1 MSDVM
6 QRGRA
11 ATTAQRSE
19 DRGIAVIGT
28 ACRFPGA
35 GDPESFRRLL
45 REGRSALTEPPPGR
59 APAAAHIG
67 GRPLPGGFVDAEVFD
82 PEPFGISPR
91 EAAAMDPRQR
101 LLLELAWESAEDAR
115 LPVERLR
122 GSRTGVFVGAMG
134 DDHSARTAEPTHH
147 TLTATSRAVIAN
159 RISYVFGLR
168 GPSMA
173 VDTGQSS
180 ALAAVHL
187 AVESLRRGES
197 DLAAAGGAHLNL
209 APEAAEREREFGALS
224 PSGRCRTFDARADGY
239 ARGEGGGVVLLKP
252 LAQARADGDRVHA
265 VLLGGAVGNDGGGP
279 SLAAPTAGGQAD
291 VVRLACRDA
300 GVDPAEVGYVE
311 LHGTGTRAGDPVE
324 AAALG
329 EALGAHRPAGD
340 PLPVGSVKTN
350 IGHLGAA
357 AGIAGL
363 IKAVLAVESGELAP
377 VAGFA
382 SAHPDIPLA
391 DLGLAVQRTA
401 EPWPATGARRVAGV
415 SSFGMGGTNCHMLLA
430 QPPPGTGAAAAT
442 GTDRAS
448 GRSERS
454 GADDGAAPAYR
465 PFVLSA
471 AGDAALRAQAGR
483 LHARVEAD
491 PGLDPPGLAGALA
504 TTRSALPRRA
514 AVVAADRAD
523 LLTGLAAL
531 HDGTRRTGV
540 LRGTVR
546 EGPLAV
552 VFPGQGT
559 QYSGMGRALSERE
572 PVFAAAL
579 DAVCAEL
586 DPLLPSPLRTVLWAR
601 EGTGPA
607 SLLDR
612 TGWTQP
618 ALFAVGV
625 ALYRLLESWGVRPR
639 LVAGHSIGEVAAA
652 HVSGMF
658 TLADACRLVAA
669 RARGLDALPEGGAMF
684 AVRAG
689 AAETGA
695 LIDAQGVGAEVAIAA
710 VNGPESVVISGA
722 RDPAARIAELLGER
736 GRSTRR
742 LQVSHAFHSPL
753 VDPALPALRAAAR
766 GLRVRPADG
775 PALVSGVT
783 GRVAGPDELADPQYW
798 AHQARHAVRFADC
811 LDTLHDYGTGVYC
824 ELGPGGSLSAMA
836 REAAEARGGASE
848 AAFVAGIRPGGEERA
863 AAEYAAA
870 LHVNGVGLDRH
881 AVWAGGAEPVEL
893 PTYAFQRR
901 SFAPRPAADPEAPD
915 APQARDARGAG
926 AAEAAPGADARHSTE
941 AGVPG
946 EGGGEPRAHTAA
958 DRRRLRELV
967 LSETAA
973 VLGHASHAGV
983 DPGTAFRDLGF
994 DSILAVEL
1002 RDRISEATGLALP
1015 ATLLF
1020 DAPTPER
1027 LAARLRAEQDG
1038 PDPAAGDGAP
1048 RAYASSDA
1056 SVAVVGVGCRFPGGV
1071 GSPEGLWD
1079 LVASGGDATSGF
1091 PGDRGWDV
1099 EGLFDPD
1106 GGRAGSSRVRRGGFL
1121 ADAAGFDAAFFGV
1134 SPREALAMDPQ
1145 QRVLLETAW
1154 EAVERAGL
1162 RPADLRGRRVGVFAG
1177 ASGQDYGPRLHEPA
1191 AGTGGHLLTG
1201 RTGGAVSGRISYVLG
1216 FTGPAVTVDT
1226 ACSSSLVALHQAV
1239 QALRRGEC
1247 DLALAGGATVMATPG
1262 MFTEFSAQRG
1272 LAPDG
1277 RCKPY
1282 TAAADGTAWAE
1293 GAGVLV
1299 LERLSDA
1306 VAAGR
1311 RIWGVVRGSA
1321 VNSDGA
1327 SNGLSAP
1334 SGVAQEA
1341 VMRAALADAGVG
1353 ASEVGVVEGHGTG
1366 TVLGDPIEVRA
1377 LGAVYGRARVGAGG
1391 VVVGSVKA
1399 NIAHAQAAAGVAGL
1413 VSLLGVVG
1421 RGVVPGLAGAEEGL
1435 SELVDWGGLGL
1446 GAVVGGSRVWEESG
1460 GRRIGAVSSFGISG
1474 TNAHVLVE
1482 EPPAGHAYDFAALAA
1497 PADAVPAP
1505 GRLLGGL
1512 DETPGAAATPPA
1524 SAPTGADGPAG
1535 RTGET
1540 EETGRTGESAPPAE
1554 PPVRTDLVPWAVS
1567 GAAPEA
1573 VHHQAQRL
1581 RSALRAGPRTG
1592 PADVAYALAAERT
1605 HFEHRAV
1612 VLASER
1618 DTLMDGL
1625 SALAR
1630 GRAQPPGAR
1639 TVQGSAD
1646 LPEGP
1651 VLVFGGQGSQWTGMG
1666 AELLEAS
1673 RAFRERFAACE
1684 RALAP
1689 HVDWSPQAVLR
1700 GDAQAPGLER
1710 VDVVQPVLWAV
1721 MVSLAQVWR
1730 RVGVAPAAVVGHS
1743 QGEVAAACVAG
1754 ALTLDDAAAV
1764 VALRS
1769 RAVAELVPGGA
1780 MAALGEGPE
1789 RTRQRPEV
1797 RGGRVH
1803 IAALNGPAATVVS
1816 GDADAVAALVAA
1828 AGEEGVRARDID
1840 VDYASHTPRVDAAR
1854 TRIAAE
1860 LAGIA
1865 PRSCD
1870 VPFYSTVTGT
1880 ELDGAGLDA
1889 EYWYRNLREP
1899 VRFGPAVRA
1908 AAGAGHGLFIE
1919 CGPHPVLT
1927 AAVED
1932 TLAEV
1937 RAAGT
1942 ALGTLRRGEGGADR
1956 LLTSIAEAFVRGA
1969 PVDWTA
1975 LVPSARPGGVAL
1987 PTYPFQHGRY
1997 WLQAPRAGA
2006 DPAALGQ
2013 AGTGHPLLGAA
2024 VDVGDGQA
2032 VCTGRLSVREQPWL
2046 ADHAVGG
2053 RILLAGSAL
2062 AELAL
2067 AAGGRL
2073 GYLRLEELALTEP
2086 LVLPDDGGGTD
2097 VRVVLSAP
2105 DGDGRRTCAVYARP
2119 AGGEQ
2124 PWQRH
2129 ASGALTAGDP
2139 LSAPAAPDRQQ
2150 WPPEGATPVAIA
2162 DAYTRLAERGYAY
2175 GPAFRG
2181 LTRLWRRGA
2190 DVFAE
2195 VSLPEPV
2202 RSGADAFELHPALLD
2217 AALHA
2222 WLVAAPE
2229 GDAALHLPHT
2239 FSGLALLA
2247 RGAADLRVHLRTDG
2261 TGSVGLDLTD
2271 PVGAPVARLDRLV
2284 LRPPAPDPAG
2294 DGADLYTLDWPER
2307 AELPPPSGGRWA
2319 FVGVAP
2325 ERVGPAPAPRG
2336 GTGGTDGAAD
2346 RCYAD
2351 FDALLDDVDAGR
2363 PVPDTVVAACPEAG
2377 GRDPRSAARAVARQV
2392 LERARWWCG
2401 DERFGAGRLILLT
2414 RDAVAAT
2421 PADRL
2426 DGLAQTPAWGLLRCA
2441 QAENPGRFALVDD
2454 DGAAPLGPL
2463 LRRVAADGAEQAA
2476 LRGGRVH
2483 VARVAVAP
2491 PPPAPGPSGDGA
2503 PWHID
2508 VAAPGSLDRALPRP
2522 APWASAPLE
2531 AGGVRIDVRAAGMNF
2546 RDVVVGLGLLD
2557 GEQGMGIEGAGVV
2570 TEAGPGVDGLAVGDR
2585 VMGLFDAAFGPAAVA
2600 DHRRIVRVPSGWTF
2614 ERAAAV
2620 PVAYLTAYYGLV
2632 DLARVRPGESV
2643 LVHAAAGGVGTAAVA
2658 LARHLGAEVFATA
2671 SPGKQPLLR
2680 AMGVDADRLASSRTT
2695 GFAAAF
2701 SRPDSRSGG
2710 VDVVLNALTGEF
2722 VDASLGLMTP
2732 GGRFLEMGKTDL
2744 RDPQRV
2750 AAEYA
2755 GVHYLPFN
2763 LPDVAPERVGA
2774 MLTEIRTLLDE
2785 GRLGAPPPVRRR
2797 PLREAP
2803 AALGELSRGATVGKT
2818 VLVPQR
2824 PLDPDGTVLITGG
2837 TGTLGAAVARHL
2849 ATEHGVRRLLLSGR
2863 SGPEAP
2869 GAADLTT
2876 ELTGLGAEV
2885 EVRACDAADRAQA
2898 AALLDA
2904 VPPDRPLTAVVHAA
2918 GVLED
2923 ATLAGL
2929 TPAQLDRVLA
2939 AKVDG
2944 AWHLHELTAG
2954 ADLSA
2959 FVLFSSAVGVLGAAG
2974 QAGYG
2979 AANAFLDGLA
2989 HHRAARGL
2997 PATSLSWGL
3006 WARPSGMT
3014 GHLSEDGAAVA
3025 ARRSGLEPMGTSH
3038 ALGLLDTAL
3047 ALDRPHV
3054 IPARIAARGGGA
3066 PRTGPA
3072 LPQAARA
3079 ADPAAAAHADPSGLP
3094 DDPED
3099 RRAALLELVT
3109 EHAAAVLGLTS
3120 ATALRPGRQLT
3131 EAGIDSLTAVELR
3144 NRLNAATGLRLP
3156 ATVLFDHPT
3165 PDALAAALASRMA
3178 GDDTAGDHAAPT
3190 DRTGTGPGTGGEPG
3204 PGGGAPPDGRGIDA
3218 MSLDDLVDLAL
3229 TDDATRFP
3237 DSR

>member
-1 MSDVM
+1 M
-6 QRGRA
+6 
-11 ATTAQRSE
+11 
-19 DRGIAVIGT
+19 
-28 ACRFPGA
+28 
-35 GDPESFRRLL
+35 
-45 REGRSALTEPPPGR
+45 
-59 APAAAHIG
+59 
-67 GRPLPGGFVDAEVFD
+67 
-82 PEPFGISPR
+82 
-91 EAAAMDPRQR
+91 
-101 LLLELAWESAEDAR
+101 
-115 LPVERLR
+115 
-122 GSRTGVFVGAMG
+122 
-134 DDHSARTAEPTHH
+134 
-147 TLTATSRAVIAN
+147 
-159 RISYVFGLR
+159 
-168 GPSMA
+168 
-173 VDTGQSS
+173 
-180 ALAAVHL
+180 
-187 AVESLRRGES
+187 
-197 DLAAAGGAHLNL
+197 
-209 APEAAEREREFGALS
+209 
-224 PSGRCRTFDARADGY
+224 
-239 ARGEGGGVVLLKP
+239 
-252 LAQARADGDRVHA
+252 
-265 VLLGGAVGNDGGGP
+265 
-279 SLAAPTAGGQAD
+279 
-291 VVRLACRDA
+291 
-300 GVDPAEVGYVE
+300 
-311 LHGTGTRAGDPVE
+311 
-324 AAALG
+324 
-329 EALGAHRPAGD
+329 
-340 PLPVGSVKTN
+340 
-350 IGHLGAA
+350 
-357 AGIAGL
+357 
-363 IKAVLAVESGELAP
+363 
-377 VAGFA
+377 
-382 SAHPDIPLA
+382 
-391 DLGLAVQRTA
+391 
-401 EPWPATGARRVAGV
+401 
-415 SSFGMGGTNCHMLLA
+415 
-430 QPPPGTGAAAAT
+430 
-442 GTDRAS
+442 
-448 GRSERS
+448 
-454 GADDGAAPAYR
+454 
-465 PFVLSA
+465 LSA

-1482 EPPAGHAYDFAALAA
+1482 EPPADTPHPRAFTRPATSAAPDTGQERLPGGKRTAGTGAFADDAPPWPLSGHTPQALSDQARTLRAHLLQHPGDTAADVAATLSTARAHLEYRAVVGAADRDGYLAGLAALERGEA
-1497 PADAVPAP
+1497 PADGVRGSGGPP
-1505 GRLLGGL
+1505 GKTVFVFPGQGAQWPGMAADLL
-1512 DETPGAAATPPA
+1512 ERSSVFAAAVDEC
-1524 SAPTGADGPAG
+1524 GA
-1535 RTGET
+1535 
-1540 EETGRTGESAPPAE
+1540 
-1554 PPVRTDLVPWAVS
+1554 
-1567 GAAPEA
+1567 
-1573 VHHQAQRL
+1573 
-1581 RSALRAGPRTG
+1581 
-1592 PADVAYALAAERT
+1592 
-1605 HFEHRAV
+1605 
-1612 VLASER
+1612 
-1618 DTLMDGL
+1618 
-1625 SALAR
+1625 
-1630 GRAQPPGAR
+1630 
-1639 TVQGSAD
+1639 
-1646 LPEGP
+1646 
-1651 VLVFGGQGSQWTGMG
+1651 
-1666 AELLEAS
+1666 
-1673 RAFRERFAACE
+1673 
-1684 RALAP
+1684 ALAP
-1689 HVDWSPQAVLR
+1689 HVDWSLRAVLR
-1700 GDAQAPGLER
+1700 GDTAAPDPDR
-1710 VDVVQPVLWAV
+1710 VDVVQPALWAV
-1721 MVSLAQVWR
+1721 MVALARLWISC
-1730 RVGVAPAAVVGHS
+1730 GVRPDTVIGHS
-1743 QGEVAAACVAG
+1743 QGEIAAAHVAG
-1754 ALTLDDAAAV
+1754 ALSLEDAARVA
-1764 VALRS
+1764 ALRS
-1769 RAVAELVPGGA
+1769 RAVHAHAGDGA
-1780 MAALGEGPE
+1780 MAQVPLDADGVRALIGA
-1789 RTRQRPEV
+1789 RADLAD
-1797 RGGRVH
+1797 RVGV
-1803 IAALNGPAATVVS
+1803 AAVNSPASTVVS
-1816 GDADAVAALVAA
+1816 GDGPAVRSLVADADEH
-1828 AGEEGVRARDID
+1828 GIRARTVA
-1840 VDYASHTPRVDAAR
+1840 VDYASHSAHMEALRPAVLADLAGVSSRR
-1854 TRIAAE
+1854 PRIA
-1860 LAGIA
+1860 
-1865 PRSCD
+1865 
-1870 VPFYSTVTGT
+1870 FHSTVTGRPVG
-1880 ELDGAGLDA
+1880 EGELDA
-1889 EYWYRNLREP
+1889 EYWYSNLRRP
-1899 VRFGPAVRA
+1899 VGFAEAVRTLA
-1908 AAGAGHGLFIE
+1908 ESDHGLFAE
-1919 CGPHPVLT
+1919 MSPHPVLT
-1927 AAVED
+1927 MAVEQTAEAAAEHAAASGRPEPRAAAV
-1932 TLAEV
+1932 
-1937 RAAGT
+1937 GS
-1942 ALGTLRRGEGGADR
+1942 LRRGDGGWPRFTAS
-1956 LLTSIAEAFVRGA
+1956 LAQAYARGA

-1975 LVPSARPGGVAL
+1975 VYAGTGLRGAEL
-1987 PTYPFQHGRY
+1987 PTYAFQHGRY
-1997 WLQAPRAGA
+1997 W
-2006 DPAALGQ
+2006 
-2013 AGTGHPLLGAA
+2013 
-2024 VDVGDGQA
+2024 
-2032 VCTGRLSVREQPWL
+2032 
-2046 ADHAVGG
+2046 
-2053 RILLAGSAL
+2053 
-2062 AELAL
+2062 
-2067 AAGGRL
+2067 
-2073 GYLRLEELALTEP
+2073 
-2086 LVLPDDGGGTD
+2086 
-2097 VRVVLSAP
+2097 
-2105 DGDGRRTCAVYARP
+2105 RP
-2119 AGGEQ
+2119 
-2124 PWQRH
+2124 
-2129 ASGALTAGDP
+2129 
-2139 LSAPAAPDRQQ
+2139 
-2150 WPPEGATPVAIA
+2150 
-2162 DAYTRLAERGYAY
+2162 
-2175 GPAFRG
+2175 
-2181 LTRLWRRGA
+2181 
-2190 DVFAE
+2190 
-2195 VSLPEPV
+2195 
-2202 RSGADAFELHPALLD
+2202 
-2217 AALHA
+2217 
-2222 WLVAAPE
+2222 
-2229 GDAALHLPHT
+2229 
-2239 FSGLALLA
+2239 
-2247 RGAADLRVHLRTDG
+2247 
-2261 TGSVGLDLTD
+2261 
-2271 PVGAPVARLDRLV
+2271 
-2284 LRPPAPDPAG
+2284 
-2294 DGADLYTLDWPER
+2294 
-2307 AELPPPSGGRWA
+2307 
-2319 FVGVAP
+2319 
-2325 ERVGPAPAPRG
+2325 
-2336 GTGGTDGAAD
+2336 
-2346 RCYAD
+2346 
-2351 FDALLDDVDAGR
+2351 
-2363 PVPDTVVAACPEAG
+2363 
-2377 GRDPRSAARAVARQV
+2377 
-2392 LERARWWCG
+2392 
-2401 DERFGAGRLILLT
+2401 
-2414 RDAVAAT
+2414 
-2421 PADRL
+2421 
-2426 DGLAQTPAWGLLRCA
+2426 
-2441 QAENPGRFALVDD
+2441 
-2454 DGAAPLGPL
+2454 
-2463 LRRVAADGAEQAA
+2463 
-2476 LRGGRVH
+2476 
-2483 VARVAVAP
+2483 
-2491 PPPAPGPSGDGA
+2491 
-2503 PWHID
+2503 
-2508 VAAPGSLDRALPRP
+2508 PRP
-2522 APWASAPLE
+2522 APA
-2531 AGGVRIDVRAAGMNF
+2531 
-2546 RDVVVGLGLLD
+2546 
-2557 GEQGMGIEGAGVV
+2557 
-2570 TEAGPGVDGLAVGDR
+2570 
-2585 VMGLFDAAFGPAAVA
+2585 
-2600 DHRRIVRVPSGWTF
+2600 
-2614 ERAAAV
+2614 
-2620 PVAYLTAYYGLV
+2620 
-2632 DLARVRPGESV
+2632 
-2643 LVHAAAGGVGTAAVA
+2643 
-2658 LARHLGAEVFATA
+2658 
-2671 SPGKQPLLR
+2671 
-2680 AMGVDADRLASSRTT
+2680 
-2695 GFAAAF
+2695 
-2701 SRPDSRSGG
+2701 
-2710 VDVVLNALTGEF
+2710 
-2722 VDASLGLMTP
+2722 
-2732 GGRFLEMGKTDL
+2732 
-2744 RDPQRV
+2744 
-2750 AAEYA
+2750 
-2755 GVHYLPFN
+2755 
-2763 LPDVAPERVGA
+2763 
-2774 MLTEIRTLLDE
+2774 
-2785 GRLGAPPPVRRR
+2785 
-2797 PLREAP
+2797 
-2803 AALGELSRGATVGKT
+2803 
-2818 VLVPQR
+2818 
-2824 PLDPDGTVLITGG
+2824 
-2837 TGTLGAAVARHL
+2837 
-2849 ATEHGVRRLLLSGR
+2849 
-2863 SGPEAP
+2863 
-2869 GAADLTT
+2869 
-2876 ELTGLGAEV
+2876 
-2885 EVRACDAADRAQA
+2885 
-2898 AALLDA
+2898 
-2904 VPPDRPLTAVVHAA
+2904 
-2918 GVLED
+2918 
-2923 ATLAGL
+2923 
-2929 TPAQLDRVLA
+2929 
-2939 AKVDG
+2939 
-2944 AWHLHELTAG
+2944 
-2954 ADLSA
+2954 
-2959 FVLFSSAVGVLGAAG
+2959 
-2974 QAGYG
+2974 
-2979 AANAFLDGLA
+2979 
-2989 HHRAARGL
+2989 
-2997 PATSLSWGL
+2997 
-3006 WARPSGMT
+3006 
-3014 GHLSEDGAAVA
+3014 
-3025 ARRSGLEPMGTSH
+3025 
-3038 ALGLLDTAL
+3038 
-3047 ALDRPHV
+3047 
-3054 IPARIAARGGGA
+3054 
-3066 PRTGPA
+3066 
-3072 LPQAARA
+3072 
-3079 ADPAAAAHADPSGLP
+3079 
-3094 DDPED
+3094 
-3099 RRAALLELVT
+3099 
-3109 EHAAAVLGLTS
+3109 
-3120 ATALRPGRQLT
+3120 
-3131 EAGIDSLTAVELR
+3131 
-3144 NRLNAATGLRLP
+3144 
-3156 ATVLFDHPT
+3156 
-3165 PDALAAALASRMA
+3165 
-3178 GDDTAGDHAAPT
+3178 
-3190 DRTGTGPGTGGEPG
+3190 
-3204 PGGGAPPDGRGIDA
+3204 
-3218 MSLDDLVDLAL
+3218 
-3229 TDDATRFP
+3229 
-3237 DSR
+3237 